1 MSSPKDFMHTRE
13 GVPHHERIKTIMKA
27 HPEIR
32 ELIGRNPQSFLYIA
46 GLVTVQ
52 ISLAFLLRNQPIWLI
67 LLVAYFIGA
76 FINHGMFV
84 LIHDASHDLI
94 FKKRI
99 WNTLSLILADLAN
112 VVPSSITFRRYH
124 IKHHSFQGVYDMDA
138 DLPNRWEA
146 RLFGNSALGKAVW
159 MFFFPI
165 FQSLRPP
172 RLKDIKF
179 NSIWTWVNVAVV
191 FSFNAVVWVFFGPK
205 ALLFLGASLVFSV
218 GLHPLG
224 ARWIQE
230 HYIISYPQETY
241 SYYGPLNKLAFNVGY
256 HNEHHDFP
264 SIPWNRLPDV
274 KKAAPEFYD
283 NLVSHKSWTKLMF
296 RWIFD
301 PELTLFSRMERP
313 NLSKEKIQSQPAA
326 AMASQS

>member
-1 MSSPKDFMHTRE
+1 MQT
-13 GVPHHERIKTIMKA
+13 GVPHHERIKTIIRE

-32 ELIGRNPQSFLYIA
+32 DLIGRNPKSFLYIV
-46 GLVTVQ
+46 GLLVCQ
-52 ISLAFLLRNQPIWLI
+52 ITLAYLLHDQPIWLL

-76 FINHGMFV
+76 FVNHGLFV

-99 WNTLSLILADLAN
+99 WNTLCLLLADLAN
-112 VVPSSITFRRYH
+112 VIPTSVTFRRYH

-146 RLFGNSALGKAVW
+146 RIFGSTAIGKAIW
-159 MFFFPI
+159 MLFFPV

-179 NSIWTWVNVAVV
+179 GSVWTWFNIMIV
-191 FSFNAVVWVFFGPK
+191 FSFDAIVLIYLGPT
-205 ALLFLGASLVFSV
+205 ALFYLLVSLFFSV

-230 HYIISYPQETY
+230 HYIINYPQETY
-241 SYYGPLNKLAFNVGY
+241 SYYGLLNKLAFNVGH

-264 SIPWNRLPDV
+264 TVPWNRLPDIR
-274 KKAAPEFYD
+274 KIAPEYYD
-283 NLVSHKSWTKLMF
+283 NLVYHKSWTKLMF
-296 RWIFD
+296 KFIFD
-301 PELTLFSRMERP
+301 PELSLFSRIERP
-313 NLSKEKIQSQPAA
+313 NPGKAKTGREPVTAIAK
-326 AMASQS
+326 

>member
-1 MSSPKDFMHTRE
+1 MPKPKDFMFMQT

-32 ELIGRNPQSFLYIA
+32 KLIGRNPNSFLYIA
-46 GLVTVQ
+46 GLVAVQ
-52 ISLAFLLRNQPIWLI
+52 IILAFLLRNQSLWL
-67 LLVAYFIGA
+67 LLVVAYFIGA
-76 FINHGMFV
+76 FINHGLFV

-94 FKKRI
+94 FKRRI
-99 WNTLSLILADLAN
+99 WNTLCLVLADLAN

-124 IKHHSFQGVYDMDA
+124 VKHHSHQGVYEMDA

-146 RLFGNSALGKAVW
+146 RIFGSTAIGKAVW
-159 MFFFPI
+159 MFLFPV

-179 NSIWTWVNVAVV
+179 TSAWTWVNIAVV
-191 FSFNAVVWVFFGPK
+191 FSFNAVIFMFWSPS
-205 ALLFLGASLVFSV
+205 ALLYLFASLVFSV

-230 HYIISYPQETY
+230 HYIINYPQETY
-241 SYYGPLNKLAFNVGY
+241 SYYGFLNKLAFNVGY

-264 SIPWNRLPDV
+264 TVPWNRLPDV

-283 NLVSHKSWTKLMF
+283 NLVYHKSLTKLLF
-296 RWIFD
+296 KWIFD
-301 PELTLFSRMERP
+301 PELCLFSRIERP
-313 NLSKEKIQSQPAA
+313 NPSKVKPKTQPITAVA
-326 AMASQS
+326 QQN